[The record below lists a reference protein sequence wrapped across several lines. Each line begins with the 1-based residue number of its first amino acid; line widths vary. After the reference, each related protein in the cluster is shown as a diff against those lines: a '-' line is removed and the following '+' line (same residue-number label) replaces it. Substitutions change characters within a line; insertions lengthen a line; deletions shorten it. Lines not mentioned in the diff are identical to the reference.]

1 MDSDKQ
7 RVQGILKQLNRAYPD
22 APETYLNHSNAFEML
37 IATILS
43 AHTADA
49 CVNTIT
55 PELFH
60 RFPDAEHLMRA
71 SLEDIIGIIRP
82 CGTYNRKSSYIRDSA
97 RLIAESFG
105 GKVPKSMEDLVTLPG
120 VSRKTANVVLSVVFM
135 INDGVVV
142 DTHVMR
148 VTQRLGLTQQQKNR
162 EKAER
167 DLMALLPR
175 EQWYEYAKLIGAHG
189 RRTCNARKPEC
200 DACAVK
206 DLCPSAGRF
215 T

>member
-1 MDSDKQ
+1 MDNNKQ
-7 RVQGILKQLNRAYPD
+7 RVQGILKQLSRAYPD
-22 APETYLNHSNAFEML
+22 APETYLDHSNAFEML

-43 AHTADA
+43 ANTADA

-55 PELFH
+55 PELFS
-60 RFPDAEHLMRA
+60 RYPNAELLMRA
-71 SLEDIIGIIRP
+71 SLENLIGIIRR
-82 CGTYNRKSSYIRDSA
+82 CGT
-97 RLIAESFG
+97 
-105 GKVPKSMEDLVTLPG
+105 VPKSMEDLVTLPG
-120 VSRKTANVVLSVVFM
+120 VSRKTANVVLSVVFK
-135 INDGVVV
+135 INEGVVV

-148 VTQRLGLTQQQKNR
+148 VTQRIGLTQHQKNR
-162 EKAER
+162 KKAER

-175 EQWYEYAKLIGAHG
+175 EQWYKYAKLVGAHG
-189 RRTCNARKPEC
+189 RRTCNSRKPEC

>member
-55 PELFH
+55 PELF
-60 RFPDAEHLMRA
+60 RQYPDAEHLMMA

-97 RLIAESFG
+97 RLIVENFE
-105 GKVPKSMEDLVTLPG
+105 GKVPKSMEDLVTLSG

-189 RRTCNARKPEC
+189 RRTCNAWKPEC
-200 DACAVK
+200 DACTVK

>member
-55 PELFH
+55 PELF
-60 RFPDAEHLMRA
+60 RQYPDAEHLMMA

-97 RLIAESFG
+97 RLIVENFE
-105 GKVPKSMEDLVTLPG
+105 GKVPKSMEDLVTLSG

-200 DACAVK
+200 DACTVK

>member
-1 MDSDKQ
+1 MNSDKQ
-7 RVQGILKQLNRAYPD
+7 RVQRILKELSRAYPD

-43 AHTADA
+43 ANTADA

-55 PELFH
+55 PELFRH
-60 RFPDAEHLMRA
+60 YPDAEHLMRA
-71 SLEDIIGIIRP
+71 SLEDIIVIIRP
-82 CGTYNRKSSYIRDSA
+82 CGTYNRKSSYIRESA
-97 RLIAESFG
+97 RLIVENFG

-120 VSRKTANVVLSVVFM
+120 VSRKTANVVLSVVFK
-135 INDGVVV
+135 INEGVVV

-148 VTQRLGLTQQQKNR
+148 VTQRLGLSQQEKNR

-167 DLMALLPR
+167 DLMSLLPR

-206 DLCPSAGRF
+206 NLCPSASRF

>member
-1 MDSDKQ
+1 MDSNKQ
-7 RVQGILKQLNRAYPD
+7 RVQGILKQLRKAYPD
-22 APETYLNHSNAFEML
+22 APETYLDHSNAFEML

-43 AHTADA
+43 ANTADA

-60 RFPDAEHLMRA
+60 RYPDPEHLMRA
-71 SLEDIIGIIRP
+71 SLEDIIEIIRP

-97 RLIAESFG
+97 RLISENFG
-105 GKVPKSMEDLVTLPG
+105 GKVPKSMEDLVALPG
-120 VSRKTANVVLSVVFM
+120 VSRKTANVALSVVFK
-135 INDGVVV
+135 IKEGVVV

-148 VTQRLGLTQQQKNR
+148 VTQRLGLTQHQKNR

-167 DLMALLPR
+167 DLMALLPQ

-206 DLCPSAGRF
+206 NFCPSAGKF

>member
-1 MDSDKQ
+1 MDNDKQ
-7 RVQGILKQLNRAYPD
+7 RVQEVLKQLSRAYPD
-22 APETYLNHSNAFEML
+22 APETYLDYSNAFEML

-55 PELFH
+55 PELFC
-60 RFPDAEHLMRA
+60 RYRDAEHLMRA
-71 SLEDIIGIIRP
+71 SLEDLIGIIRP

-105 GKVPKSMEDLVTLPG
+105 GKVPKSMEDLITLPG
-120 VSRKTANVVLSVVFM
+120 VSRKTANVVLSVVFK
-135 INDGVVV
+135 INEGVVV

-162 EKAER
+162 KKAER

-175 EQWYEYAKLIGAHG
+175 EQWYDYAKLIGAHG
-189 RRTCNARKPEC
+189 RRMCNSRKPEC

-206 DLCPSAGRF
+206 GLCPSAGRF
-215 T
+215 N

>member
-1 MDSDKQ
+1 MNSDKQ
-7 RVQGILKQLNRAYPD
+7 RVQGILKQLRRAYPD

-43 AHTADA
+43 ANTADA

-60 RFPDAEHLMRA
+60 RYPDAEHLMRA

-97 RLIAESFG
+97 RLISETFG
-105 GKVPKSMEDLVTLPG
+105 GKVPKSMENLVTLPG
-120 VSRKTANVVLSVVFM
+120 VSRKTANVVLSVVFK

-206 DLCPSAGRF
+206 DICPSSGRF
-215 T
+215 N